1 MVRGVFVMDFM
12 KKIEKMTDKLFL
24 EGHIFSKGW
33 EKYISTLQDRLSS
46 GFELSPTER
55 KQLMEFI
62 ARAYDKL
69 GDKAEAFAWRAK
81 ALAEHIN
88 EIIPEAMSAA
98 EAEFVVFN
106 EDKYK

>member
-1 MVRGVFVMDFM
+1 MDFM
-12 KKIEKMTDKLFL
+12 QKIEKMTDKLFL
-24 EGHIFSKGW
+24 EGHMFSGVW
-33 EKYISTLQDRLSS
+33 DKYITTLQDRLNS
-46 GFELSPTER
+46 GFELTPAER

-62 ARAYDKL
+62 AGAYDKL

-88 EIIPEAMSAA
+88 EIIPEAMYAN
-98 EAEFVVFN
+98 EAEFVTFN